1 MNKNMIVT
9 HVNEPFC
16 KNPSVLTFPSQVLF
30 SNPLPFNGE
39 ILKIILW
46 NTLHAA
52 LYKFLF
58 TVSLA
63 CLWDCPVKSLTN
75 VKARDLNSFSFVSKP
90 AAMSRKEMRLV

>member
-39 ILKIILW
+39 ILKIIL
-46 NTLHAA
+46 
-52 LYKFLF
+52 
-58 TVSLA
+58 
-63 CLWDCPVKSLTN
+63 
-75 VKARDLNSFSFVSKP
+75 
-90 AAMSRKEMRLV
+90 